1 LTIKC
6 PKCHH
11 QNPGDTIYCGI
22 CATPLKSSEDIPDF
36 RTKTLEAPV
45 ERLTRGTV
53 FAQRYEIIEELGR
66 GGMGKVYR
74 VEDRK
79 IKEEIALKIIRPE
92 IAADKQTIER
102 FSNELRLARKIRHNN
117 VCQMYDL
124 GEDEG
129 IHFIAMEYVPG
140 EDLKSFIRRAAPLSP
155 SRAISIAKHVCEGL
169 SEAHKLGVVHR
180 DLKSSN
186 IMIDKQGRA
195 RIMDFGIAR
204 SLEAKGITGTGFM
217 VGTPEYMSPEQ
228 AEAKDV
234 DHRSDIYSMGVILFE
249 MVTGQVPFIGD
260 TPFSIALK
268 HKSEAPPH
276 PAKHNAQVPEKLSR
290 IILKCL
296 EKDKQKRYQTT
307 VELLTDLVAM
317 EKTLSSADQVHVRE
331 ISQILPKLKAAFMH
345 KRILLAALVT
355 MALVVLGLVIWKFVP
370 QKQASLPLEG
380 RPSVAVMYFKNNT
393 GDKNLDYWRSALS
406 DLIIT
411 DLSQSKHINVL
422 SWEKLYNVLNDLK
435 LLDVDN
441 YAQKDLKE
449 ISSRAEATHIV
460 LGNYSI
466 AGEMLRIDFAI
477 HEASSMESLGTEKAE
492 GKQDAIF
499 KLIDQ
504 LTHKIKLGFNLG
516 SEAIAS
522 DYDEEI
528 GKITTSTPEAYKHYN
543 EGRQLHQQ
551 GKFRESIQAMEKAVA
566 LDPEFAMAYRS
577 MAQSH
582 WNMGYYSEAK
592 SLFERALQLK
602 DRLSTKEHLVIQGD
616 FYKQSEKTFEKAIEA
631 FDTLMK
637 LYPENSLWAINLGI
651 LCFKLEE
658 WDKAI
663 EMYELS
669 RQIGDAPFLSH
680 SNLTGA
686 YEAVGMYDKAREILE
701 SYLANYPDN
710 ATIRRELAEH
720 YFSLGENDL
729 AFVEVDKASLLEPSH
744 YMNFLTKGSIY
755 QFKDEL
761 DKAEKEYQRLIGTG
775 EPAAY
780 GMYIER
786 MAGLYLLKGQFEKS
800 KAQANL
806 GSELAKKFNEKW
818 AEAQFL
824 FLLGYRDLKSEH
836 PEQALIDFNRA
847 YDISVE
853 TDDWNTQRNALY
865 FKGLAHLEGGSPE
878 EAQETADELK
888 DMVEKGLNK
897 KAVKLYHHLKG
908 MIEFKKANFSEALL
922 NIAEAISLLPHQYA
936 TDVLG
941 SKHALFL
948 DGLASVQ
955 YKAGNSDKAQE
966 TYERIISLTTGRYYY
981 GDIYARSFYML
992 GKIYEGKGWEGK
1004 AIDHYEKFLEL
1015 WKDADPGI
1023 PEVEDARLR
1032 LSGLKNE

>member
-1 LTIKC
+1 MTVQC

-11 QNPGDTIYCGI
+11 QNPDDTIYCGK
-22 CATPLKSSEDIPDF
+22 CATPLKASEDIPDF

-53 FAQRYEIIEELGR
+53 FAQRYEVIEELGR
-66 GGMGKVYR
+66 GGMGKVFR

-92 IAADKQTIER
+92 IAADKPTLER
-102 FSNELRLARKIRHNN
+102 FSNELRLARKIRHAN

-140 EDLKSFIRRAAPLSP
+140 EDLKSFISRAAPLSP
-155 SRAISIAKHVCEGL
+155 SRAISIARQVCEGL

-204 SLEAKGITGTGFM
+204 SIETKGITGTGFM

-234 DHRSDIYSMGVILFE
+234 DHRSDIYSLGVILFE
-249 MVTGQVPFIGD
+249 MVTGQVPFQGD
-260 TPFSIALK
+260 TPFAVAMK

-276 PAKHNAQVPEKLSR
+276 PAKFNAQVPEKLSR

-296 EKDKQKRYQTT
+296 EKDKHKRYQSAG
-307 VELLTDLVAM
+307 ELLSDMVST
-317 EKTLSSADQVHVRE
+317 EKTLSVADRVPGRE
-331 ISQILPKLKAAFMH
+331 KPRILSRMRTLFIQ
-345 KRILLAALVT
+345 KRILLATSVAIAL
-355 MALVVLGLVIWKFVP
+355 MAVGLVLWKVRPKKQVP
-370 QKQASLPLEG
+370 LPQQG
-380 RPSVAVMYFKNNT
+380 RPSVAVTYFKNNT
-393 GDKNLDYWRSALS
+393 GAENLDYWRSALS
-406 DLIIT
+406 DLIVT

-422 SWEKLYNVLNDLK
+422 SWEKLYDVLNDLQ
-435 LLDVDN
+435 LLEVDN
-441 YAQKDLKE
+441 YSQKDLKE
-449 ISSRAEATHIV
+449 IAARAEATHLV
-460 LGNYSI
+460 LGNYSMS
-466 AGEMLRIDFAI
+466 GEMLRLDFAI
-477 HEASSMESLGTEKAE
+477 HEARTMESLRTEKVE

-499 KLIDQ
+499 NLIDQ
-504 LTHKIKLGFNLG
+504 LTYKIKLGFNLE
-516 SEAIAS
+516 SEAIAG

-528 GKITTSTPEAYKHYN
+528 GKITTSSPEAYRHYS

-551 GKFRESIQAMEKAVA
+551 GKFRESIQAMERAVA

-577 MAQSH
+577 MAQSN
-582 WNMGYYSEAK
+582 WNMGYYSEARK
-592 SLFERALQLK
+592 LFERALQLK
-602 DRLSTKEHLVIQGD
+602 NRLSTKEHLVIQGD
-616 FYKQSEKTFEKAIEA
+616 FYKQSESTFQNAIEA

-651 LCFKLEE
+651 LYFKLEE
-658 WDKAI
+658 WQKAV

-669 RQIGDAPFLSH
+669 RQIGDTPFLSH
-680 SNLTGA
+680 SNLAGA
-686 YEAVGMYDKAREILE
+686 YEAIGNYDKAREILE
-701 SYLANYPDN
+701 SYLADYPDN

-720 YFSLGENDL
+720 YFSQGENDL
-729 AFVEVDKASLLEPSH
+729 AFVEVEKAALLEPNH
-744 YMNFLTKGSIY
+744 YMNFLAKGGIY
-755 QFKDEL
+755 QLKGDL
-761 DKAEKEYQRLIGTG
+761 DKAENEYQKLIGTG

-800 KAQANL
+800 KVQAKL

-836 PEQALIDFNRA
+836 PEQALTSFGRA
-847 YDISVE
+847 YDISME
-853 TDDWNTQRNALY
+853 TDDLNTQRNVLF
-865 FKGLAHLEGGSPE
+865 FKGLALLEGGSLE
-878 EAQETADELK
+878 EAQETADQLK
-888 DMVEKGLNK
+888 DMVDKGLNK

-908 MIEFKKANFSEALL
+908 LIEFKRNNFSEAVL
-922 NIAEAISLLPHQYA
+922 NIEEAISLLPHQYA

-966 TYERIISLTTGRYYY
+966 TYERIISLTTGRSYY

-992 GKIYEGKGWEGK
+992 GRIYEAKGWEGK
-1004 AIDHYEKFLEL
+1004 AIDHYQKFLDL
-1015 WKDADPGI
+1015 WKDADPGFS
-1023 PEVEDARLR
+1023 EVEDARVR
-1032 LSGLKNE
+1032 LSELKSR

>member
-1 LTIKC
+1 MSIKC

-11 QNPGDTIYCGI
+11 ENPDDTIYCGI
-22 CATPLKSSEDIPDF
+22 CATPLKSSEDILDF
-36 RTKTLEAPV
+36 RTKTLEVPV

-74 VEDRK
+74 VEDKK

-102 FSNELRLARKIRHNN
+102 FSNELRLARKIRHMN

-124 GEDEG
+124 GEDGG

-140 EDLKSFIRRAAPLSP
+140 EDLKSFIRRASPLSP
-155 SRAISIAKHVCEGL
+155 SRAISIAKQVCEGL

-204 SLEAKGITGTGFM
+204 SLETKGITGTGFM

-234 DHRSDIYSMGVILFE
+234 DLRSDIYSLGVILFE
-249 MVTGQVPFIGD
+249 MVTGQVPFLGD

-276 PAKHNAQVPEKLSR
+276 PAKYNAQVPEKLSR
-290 IILKCL
+290 AILKCL
-296 EKDKQKRYQTT
+296 EKDKHKRYQTT
-307 VELLTDLVAM
+307 VELFSDFVSM
-317 EKTLSSADQVHVRE
+317 EKTFSAADQVSGKERLH
-331 ISQILPKLKAAFMH
+331 ILTKIKVAFMQ
-345 KRILLAALVT
+345 KRIFLAALISIASVI
-355 MALVVLGLVIWKFVP
+355 VGLIMWKFFST
-370 QKQASLPLEG
+370 KQVSLPLQG

-393 GDKNLDYWRSALS
+393 GDKNFDYWRSALS
-406 DLIIT
+406 DLIVT

-435 LLDVDN
+435 LIEVDN

-466 AGEMLRIDFAI
+466 SGEMLRIDFAI
-477 HEASSMESLGTEKAE
+477 HEARTMESLRTEKVE

-499 KLIDQ
+499 KLVDQ
-504 LTHKIKLGFNLG
+504 LTHKIKLGFDLE
-516 SEAIAS
+516 SEVIAN

-528 GKITTSTPEAYKHYN
+528 GKITTSAPEAYKHYS

-577 MAQSH
+577 MAQSN

-592 SLFERALQLK
+592 NLFEQALQLK

-651 LCFKLEE
+651 LYFKLEE
-658 WDKAI
+658 WQMAI

-680 SNLTGA
+680 SNLAGA
-686 YEAVGMYDKAREILE
+686 YEAIGMYDKAKEILE

-729 AFVEVDKASLLEPSH
+729 AFVEVEKAFSLEANH
-744 YMNFLTKGSIY
+744 YMNFLAKGSIY

-761 DKAEKEYQRLIGTG
+761 DKAENEYQRLIGTG

-786 MAGLYLLKGQFEKS
+786 LAGLYLLRGQFQKS
-800 KAQANL
+800 IAQAKL

-824 FLLGYRDLKSEH
+824 FLLGYRDLKSKH
-836 PEQALIDFNRA
+836 PKQALINFNRA

-853 TDDWNTQRNALY
+853 TDDLNTQRNALY
-865 FKGLAHLEGGSPE
+865 FTGLAHLESGSLE

-888 DMVEKGLNK
+888 DMIDKGLNK

-908 MIEFKKANFSEALL
+908 MIEFKRDNISEAIL
-922 NIAEAISLLPHQYA
+922 NIEKAISLLPHQYA

-948 DGLASVQ
+948 DGLASIQ

-992 GKIYEGKGWEGK
+992 GRIYEGKGWEGK
-1004 AIDHYEKFLEL
+1004 AIDHYQKFLDL
-1015 WKDADPGI
+1015 WKDADSGI
-1023 PEVEDARLR
+1023 PEVEDARKR
-1032 LSGLKNE
+1032 LAAI